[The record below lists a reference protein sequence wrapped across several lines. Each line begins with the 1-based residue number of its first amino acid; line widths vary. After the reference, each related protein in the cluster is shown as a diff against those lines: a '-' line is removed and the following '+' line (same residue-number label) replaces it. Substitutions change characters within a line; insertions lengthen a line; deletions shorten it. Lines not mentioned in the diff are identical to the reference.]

1 MIRIVIVMLSALMI
15 SATAP
20 QTSDYRVIDGD
31 TIAVGKKRLRLGCID
46 APEMDQ
52 PGGEESKQ
60 ALIDILY
67 GKPLK
72 YRVSSTDRYGRDI
85 VTLVV
90 DDYIVNNK
98 MVELGHAWWYEYYC
112 KENTKLGEL
121 QQNARANKLGL
132 WKDPNPMNPYR
143 WRKK

>member
-1 MIRIVIVMLSALMI
+1 MIRVIIIVLLALTVSA
-15 SATAP
+15 ATTP
-20 QTSDYRVIDGD
+20 SDYRVIDGD

-52 PGGEESKQ
+52 PGGKESRQ
-60 ALIDILY
+60 ALIDILD
-67 GKPLK
+67 GHPLK
-72 YRVSSTDRYGRDI
+72 YRVKSTDRYGREI

-112 KENTKLGEL
+112 KENTRLGEL
-121 QQNARANKLGL
+121 QQNARARKLGL
-132 WKDPNPMNPYR
+132 WKDPNPMNPYK